1 MHSHVG
7 LEGEVPRMGCEY
19 DRDSEN
25 GRIEG
30 GARGT
35 KSASKYTT
43 DDNYGGSGWG
53 PIGLSPAVN
62 PTSKPRLLDVG
73 TSAPILQEKSPTP
86 RIHANTFLEL

>member
-35 KSASKYTT
+35 KSAGKYTT

-53 PIGLSPAVN
+53 PIGLSPADYN
-62 PTSKPRLLDVG
+62 ASKPWLLDVG
-73 TSAPILQEKSPTP
+73 TSAPIVQEKCPTP
-86 RIHANTFLEL
+86 NPYANAFLKH

>member
-1 MHSHVG
+1 MHSHSG
-7 LEGEVPRMGCEY
+7 SEGEIPRMGCEY

-35 KSASKYTT
+35 ESASKYTT

-53 PIGLSPAVN
+53 PIGLSPAAYL
-62 PTSKPRLLDVG
+62 TSKSGLLDVG
-73 TSAPILQEKSPTP
+73 TSAPILQEKSLTP